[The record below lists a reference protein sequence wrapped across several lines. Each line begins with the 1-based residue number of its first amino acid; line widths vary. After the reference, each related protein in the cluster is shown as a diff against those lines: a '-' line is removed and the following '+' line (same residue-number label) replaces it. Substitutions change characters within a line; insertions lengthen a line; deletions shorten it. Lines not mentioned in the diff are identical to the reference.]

1 MLFKKSIKYPIIF
14 DTISGVTMLDDEFT
28 SINRC
33 IALILTSAKGELL
46 GSPDFGSHLYELL
59 FDPATSDSLDS
70 VISDIVE
77 TLKVYEKRIVV
88 RKQDIT
94 IVKNENE
101 PNSYKITI
109 NYTLSNSNLNNSTS
123 IYIDGREGGYM
134 NG

>member
-14 DTISGVTMLDDEFT
+14 DKVSGSTMLDDEFT

-46 GSPDFGSHLYELL
+46 GSPDFGSHLYEML
-59 FDPATSDSLDS
+59 FDPATSDSLDDI
-70 VISDIVE
+70 VSDIVE
-77 TLKVYEKRIVV
+77 TLKVYEKRVVV

-94 IVKNENE
+94 IVKNEKV
-101 PNSYKITI
+101 PNAYNITI
-109 NYTLSNSNLNNSTS
+109 NYTLSNSNLSNSTS
-123 IYIDGREGGYM
+123 IYIDGNEGGSM